1 MANMWGNHLL
11 GPNASAGWF
20 FKRSGQSGFLPYIS
34 IYPLGLPGY
43 DVYTNGQ
50 WSLTGGG
57 YPYFNQLGI
66 STQWCQ
72 YSPYENTL
80 YYYIVVQ
87 NNSIFPLEYAF
98 VEADF

>member
-1 MANMWGNHLL
+1 MRRR
-11 GPNASAGWF
+11 AGFSKGRVNPVF
-20 FKRSGQSGFLPYIS
+20 FRTFS

-43 DVYTNGQ
+43 DVYTNAQ
-50 WSLTGGG
+50 WALTGGG
-57 YPYFNQLGI
+57 YPYENQLGI

-80 YYYIVVQ
+80 YYYIIVQ